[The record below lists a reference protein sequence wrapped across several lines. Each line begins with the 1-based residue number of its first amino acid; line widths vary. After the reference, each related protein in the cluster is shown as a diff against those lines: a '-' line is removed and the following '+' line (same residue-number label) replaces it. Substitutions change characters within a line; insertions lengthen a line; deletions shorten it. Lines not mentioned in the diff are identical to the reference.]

1 MTGKERTA
9 HSTAATVAKAS
20 ALRRNPT
27 DAEKKLWTALRR
39 RQLDGHFFRQQA
51 PVGPYIVDLVCK
63 KSRLVIEVDGGQHAL
78 QAAHDETRTIFLR
91 QQGYEV
97 LRFWNNE
104 VFENLEGVLE
114 TIRTKLDGPKT
125 PPPRP
130 SPPPQ
135 KGGGGASWASSR
147 PPRTRGAPRR
157 RVRQG
162 HPGKPRTR
170 RSSAPPTRSPRAG
183 LPPQR
188 PARPRE
194 AVKACQKLGQVI
206 LSWLDHNAA
215 RCDWAET
222 KHPLP
227 SLPLNKGEGPKCVP
241 PSSLGRV
248 REGVFCLPRTRTA
261 LARIS
266 PRAHIPGRATGDF
279 HWLWSPLNWLRSR
292 NNMASLDDK
301 LALFWRVRRAQVVDM
316 NWIAQNGIGF
326 ASQECE
332 WAGNHA

>member
-1 MTGKERTA
+1 MDTSFDNRPRSGRTSSILFA
-9 HSTAATVAKAS
+9 RKVGSSSKLMEGNTRCKPLTTRHGRYSLDNRDTKSCDSGTTKYSKIWKAS
-20 ALRRNPT
+20 SKQFERN
-27 DAEKKLWTALRR
+27 WTA
-39 RQLDGHFFRQQA
+39 Q
-51 PVGPYIVDLVCK
+51 
-63 KSRLVIEVDGGQHAL
+63 
-78 QAAHDETRTIFLR
+78 
-91 QQGYEV
+91 
-97 LRFWNNE
+97 
-104 VFENLEGVLE
+104 
-114 TIRTKLDGPKT
+114 KLPLPDP
-125 PPPRP
+125 
-130 SPPPQ
+130 PPPQ